1 MNEAGFDLI
10 AAPSSSHHGAEA
22 GAPSKSIVPR
32 PPSVSYETAS
42 WPNVKPNFFA
52 LPSCFRKRDSTA
64 DCGSGQAMRVPAI
77 GPIETPKEEPAQDDD
92 TTGWKA
98 AREFIGMWKDGT
110 PGESVG
116 EDHDKY
122 IYGRK

>member
-1 MNEAGFDLI
+1 MTIDVDAVYEDGVLKPERPLDLEEKAKVHVTI
-10 AAPSSSHHGAEA
+10 EVKAAPTPAE
-22 GAPSKSIVPR
+22 
-32 PPSVSYETAS
+32 
-42 WPNVKPNFFA
+42 
-52 LPSCFRKRDSTA
+52 
-64 DCGSGQAMRVPAI
+64 
-77 GPIETPKEEPAQDDD
+77 DDD
-92 TTGWKA
+92 PTGWKA